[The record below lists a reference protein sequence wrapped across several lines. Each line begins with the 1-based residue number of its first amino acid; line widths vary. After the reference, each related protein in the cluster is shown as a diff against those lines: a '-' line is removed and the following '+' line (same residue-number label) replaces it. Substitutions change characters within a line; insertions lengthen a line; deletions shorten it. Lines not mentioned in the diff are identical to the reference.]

1 VTIRTIFRRCLQA
14 VALSALC
21 AAPLHAATISLSTA
35 SSTYSVG
42 QSFSV
47 DFRIGGLTGNSGDS
61 LSGFDLDVLFDSGL
75 LKLTGYGFT
84 DPSSNRNE
92 LDLPEAGSFGFFGE
106 ASATGGVIDAFGVS
120 GNSAAALDAGQAGE
134 FRFLTLTFEALAASA
149 STAIQVDLDDPALL
163 FLDSGSGDLAT
174 SFGTA
179 RVGFGIVSGTTAVP
193 EPGSLALLLVGA
205 GGMMLAGRRR
215 GAGSRRGR
223 HRIRPAAAT
232 GQGACCDRCRAQVRE
247 RHDPCRQGQARAGQ
261 VRQRCRRM
269 GIRAGRPLAGPGRQ
283 AHQRQGRHAWR
294 RAGADRTR
302 DRQLTRS
309 PSCRS

>member
-215 GAGSRRGR
+215 VRAG
-223 HRIRPAAAT
+223 AAAAALALAAAGT
-232 GQGACCDRCRAQVRE
+232 ASAQQPLPAKAPDATVAAPRSVSGTILAVKGKRAQVRFASGAVE
-247 RHDPCRQGQARAGQ
+247 WVSVQGGLSQDQ
-261 VRQRCRRM
+261 VGKRIS
-269 GIRAGRPLAGPGRQ
+269 GKVA
-283 AHQRQGRHAWR
+283 
-294 RAGADRTR
+294 TR
-302 DRQLTRS
+302 GDVQVLTE
-309 PSCRS
+309 PVIAN